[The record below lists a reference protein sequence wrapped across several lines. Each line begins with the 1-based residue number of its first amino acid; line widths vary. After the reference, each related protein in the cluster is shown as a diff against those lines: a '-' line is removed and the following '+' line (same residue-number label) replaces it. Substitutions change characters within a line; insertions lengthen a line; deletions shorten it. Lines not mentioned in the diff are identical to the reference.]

1 MDKCPKCGNK
11 VQDDAIFCDQ
21 CGTRLVAAEA
31 PAGAP
36 EAEQVAAQEAQGV
49 VCPACGATNT
59 PGEMFCDD
67 CGAPLA
73 APQPEPEAVEAA
85 EAEPAPDAPTPSEPG
100 GPRTC
105 PDCGATVTEDDE
117 FCYACGADLRSP
129 RPAAEPTAVEEQ
141 PAAAPAPV
149 SEAAAAAPSRAAPPP
164 AALSEPEVAPKECP
178 SCGAKVGPGDTF
190 CEFCG
195 AALVTA
201 AIPVPTALPATPA
214 PPVAA
219 PAPPT
224 VEVGPRLTIAASGVE
239 IPLPVGKEALV
250 GREDPYSGV
259 YPDVDLT
266 PHGGEEAG
274 VSRRHFKLTPSG
286 SPGAQYTIED
296 LNSTNFTLVNRQQLR
311 PGAPV
316 AINDGDEIRAG
327 SLKLI
332 FKVS

>member
-1 MDKCPKCGNK
+1 MDKCPKCGSE
-11 VQDDAIFCDQ
+11 VQGDAVFCDQ

-31 PAGAP
+31 PA
-36 EAEQVAAQEAQGV
+36 AAQEPSQGAQGI
-49 VCPACGATNT
+49 VCPGCGATNT
-59 PGEMFCDD
+59 PGEMFCDN

-73 APQPEPEAVEAA
+73 APQPEPEAVAA
-85 EAEPAPDAPTPSEPG
+85 AQAEPAPAAPTASGPG
-100 GPRTC
+100 APKTC
-105 PDCGATVTEDDE
+105 PDCGATVAEDDE
-117 FCYACGADLRSP
+117 FCYACGADLKASR
-129 RPAAEPTAVEEQ
+129 AVAEPTAVEEQ
-141 PAAAPAPV
+141 PAAAPSPV
-149 SEAAAAAPSRAAPPP
+149 PELAAAAPPP
-164 AALSEPEVAPKECP
+164 AAAPPAALPEPEVAPRECP
-178 SCGAKVGPGDTF
+178 SCGAKVGPADTF

-201 AIPVPTALPATPA
+201 AEPVPAAQPATLPA
-214 PPVAA
+214 PVAA

-224 VEVGPRLTIAASGVE
+224 VEVGPRLIITASGVE

-250 GREDPYSGV
+250 GRDDPYSGI
-259 YPDVDLT
+259 YPEVDLT

-274 VSRRHFKLTPSG
+274 VSRRHFKLTPAG
-286 SPGAQYTIED
+286 SPGSPGSQYTIED
-296 LNSTNFTLVNRQQLR
+296 LNSTNFTVVNRQRLS